1 MEKLISTNP
10 AKDYEIIGEVEVST
24 DKEIAEKVVE
34 ANMAKTIWK
43 ETSIKERIEFLKP
56 IYEEFNARADEI
68 ALLTAK
74 ETGIALTESKAN
86 TSGHLN
92 KIKWFLDNVES
103 ALSDEITSEDD
114 KSLHKI
120 IYEPI
125 GVAAVITPWN
135 HPFGMFVWGVI
146 PNLLAGNTVIF
157 KISEECPLIGKLIE
171 EIMGNHNLP
180 TGVFSEIY
188 GAGDVGWKLANE
200 KIDLIWFTGS
210 TKTGQQLYKLA
221 GEKFIKAI
229 LELGG
234 SNPCIVFED
243 ADIQK
248 IISKIY
254 TKRFK
259 LNGQTCDALKRLIVH
274 SLVFD
279 EVVEKLKNE
288 IESKK
293 IGDPEN
299 LENDLG
305 SLAAQRQLTL
315 LEGQVKDAVDKG
327 AKIITGG
334 GSLKNI
340 NGAYYLPTL
349 LTNISKDMRVWN
361 EEVFG
366 PVLPV
371 ISFETEEEAISLAN
385 DTIYGLGS
393 IIFTN
398 DQKRAIRV
406 ASKIESGT
414 VEINNTTHW
423 LSCNPFGGYKKSGIG
438 REHGIVGFREL
449 CQLKVISMDKFR

>member
-1 MEKLISTNP
+1 MKKLISTNP
-10 AKDYEIIGEVEVST
+10 AKDYEVIGEVAIST
-24 DKEIAEKVVE
+24 DEEIVEKVAE
-34 ANMAKTIWK
+34 ANQAKTIWK
-43 ETSIKERIEFLKP
+43 EISLKERIEFLKP
-56 IYEEFNARADEI
+56 IYEEFKAREDEI
-68 ALLTAK
+68 ARLTTK
-74 ETGIALTESKAN
+74 ETGKALTESKAS
-86 TSGHLN
+86 TSGQLG
-92 KIKWFLDNVES
+92 KMKWFLDNAES
-103 ALSDEITSEDD
+103 ALADEITHEDD
-114 KSLHKI
+114 KSIHKI
-120 IYEPI
+120 VYEPI

-146 PNLLAGNTVIF
+146 PNLLAGNTVVF
-157 KISEECPLIGKLIE
+157 KISEECPLAGKLIE

-180 TGVFSEIY
+180 AGVFSEVY
-188 GAGDVGWKLANE
+188 GAGDVGWKLASE

-210 TKTGQQLYKLA
+210 TKVGQQLYKLA
-221 GEKFIKAI
+221 GEKFIKVI

-234 SNPCIVFED
+234 SNPGIVFAD

-254 TKRFK
+254 IKRFK
-259 LNGQTCDALKRLIVH
+259 LCGQTCDALKRLIVH
-274 SLVFD
+274 RSVFN

-293 IGDPEN
+293 TGDPEN
-299 LENDLG
+299 LATDLG
-305 SLAAQRQLTL
+305 SLAAQKQLIL
-315 LEGQVKDAVDKG
+315 LEGQVKDAISKG
-327 AKIITGG
+327 AKVITGG
-334 GSLKNI
+334 SSLKNI

-349 LTNISKDMRVWN
+349 LTNITKDMRVWN

-398 DQKRAIRV
+398 DAKRAMRV
-406 ASKIESGT
+406 ASQINAGT

-423 LSCNPFGGYKKSGIG
+423 LPCNPFGGYKKSGLG

-449 CQLKVISMDKFR
+449 CQLKVISMDKFV